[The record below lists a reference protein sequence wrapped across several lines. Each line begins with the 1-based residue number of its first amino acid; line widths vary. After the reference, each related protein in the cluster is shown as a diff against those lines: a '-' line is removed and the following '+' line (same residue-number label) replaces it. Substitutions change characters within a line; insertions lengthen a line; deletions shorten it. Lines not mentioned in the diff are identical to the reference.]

1 MQMTIKSCDSLLLH
15 LSFLDII
22 TFGIVLFQNENKG
35 SNEFSHLMWETQKY
49 RVIKAGTLEKLVEY
63 LYIKGEMDSTYT
75 NVFLATYRTFS
86 SLEEVLNILVE
97 RYINIKTN
105 KETKNELQDVQL
117 RLVEIL
123 LMFL

>member
-1 MQMTIKSCDSLLLH
+1 MTIKSCDSLLLH